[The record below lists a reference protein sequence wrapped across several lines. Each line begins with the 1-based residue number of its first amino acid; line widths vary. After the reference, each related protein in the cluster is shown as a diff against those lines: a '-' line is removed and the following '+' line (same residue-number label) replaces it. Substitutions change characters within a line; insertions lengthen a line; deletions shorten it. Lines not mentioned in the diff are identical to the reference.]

1 MATNAQWVF
10 EKAMTLIDKVNDTTG
25 QPDSGISAPYRARA
39 LGLINVLISELSSV
53 SAGFGSTGDGVRP
66 PVCEVTDFEQAIGL
80 DDAVLRGVLPYGLAG
95 LLILE
100 ENANSAAYLL
110 EKYKEVAAQLARQL
124 PRSFLPI
131 TDVYGGAGAAL

>member
-25 QPDSGISAPYRARA
+25 QPDPGISAPYGARA
-39 LGLINVLISELSSV
+39 LGLINVLVSELSSV
-53 SAGFGSTGDGVRP
+53 SAGFASTGDGARP
-66 PVCEVTDFEQAIGL
+66 PVREVTDFEQAIGL